1 VVIPGIAM
9 FVLHE
14 NGLFQNEMSMDGV
27 IKPDQAYPTLMNLL
41 PSGLKGVAFAALT
54 AAVVASLAGKANS
67 ISTIFSLDIYKKMIN
82 TNASEKQLVNTGRWA
97 VVISITVAAF
107 VAPALRSLDQAYQF
121 IQEYVGFLSPGVLA
135 IFLLGL
141 FWKKTTS
148 GAALFGTVLTIPL
161 SATLKFLPDWTGGMF
176 PVYPF
181 LDRMFITFWIVLF
194 LMIIISLMTPAS
206 VQRKEI
212 LPFEKSML
220 EVKPAFII
228 GSILIL
234 GILAALYTVY
244 Y

>member
-1 VVIPGIAM
+1 
-9 FVLHE
+9 
-14 NGLFQNEMSMDGV
+14 
-27 IKPDQAYPTLMNLL
+27 
-41 PSGLKGVAFAALT
+41 
-54 AAVVASLAGKANS
+54 
-67 ISTIFSLDIYKKMIN
+67 
-82 TNASEKQLVNTGRWA
+82 
-97 VVISITVAAF
+97 
-107 VAPALRSLDQAYQF
+107 
-121 IQEYVGFLSPGVLA
+121 
-135 IFLLGL
+135 
-141 FWKKTTS
+141 
-148 GAALFGTVLTIPL
+148 
-161 SATLKFLPDWTGGMF
+161 MF